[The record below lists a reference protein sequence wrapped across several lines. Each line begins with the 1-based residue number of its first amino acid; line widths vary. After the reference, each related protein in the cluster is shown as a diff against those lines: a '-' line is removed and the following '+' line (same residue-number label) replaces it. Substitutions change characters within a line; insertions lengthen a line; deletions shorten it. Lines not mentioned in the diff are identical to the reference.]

1 MINWHLFSKAITS
14 YTHLGYQLIEVPWL
28 VDQQAI
34 DVTLPP
40 GATPFTVS
48 GCGELNQLVG
58 SAEQSFIYLALQ
70 GKLLPGKYQA
80 LTPCFRDD
88 KEDEL
93 HHKYFMKLELI
104 HINPK
109 PFILNKADGHTYFGP
124 INRKEENEWLASEGL
139 DPIEDES
146 EPSTYDQ
153 VLLDAKHVLSFL
165 TKKTIKREKTEI
177 GEDLTID
184 GIEIGS
190 YGIRAYNAITW
201 VYGTGLAEPRFSK
214 VSI

>member
-1 MINWHLFSKAITS
+1 MMINWHLFSKAIIS
-14 YTHLGYQLIEVPWL
+14 YTDLGYQLMEVPWL
-28 VDQQAI
+28 VDQRAI
-34 DVTLPP
+34 NVTAPP

-70 GKLLPGKYQA
+70 DKLSPGKYMA
-80 LTPCFRDD
+80 LTPCFRND

-104 HINPK
+104 EVNNLSNKDWNP
-109 PFILNKADGHTYFGP
+109 I
-124 INRKEENEWLASEGL
+124 RS
-139 DPIEDES
+139 S
-146 EPSTYDQ
+146 
-153 VLLDAKHVLSFL
+153 VMRDAKLVLSQL
-165 TKKTIKREKTEI
+165 TSKRIEVLDTDI
-177 GEDLTID
+177 GADLIID

-190 YGIRAYNAITW
+190 YGVRNYQGISW

-214 VSI
+214 VNV